1 VEHLSGRAKLGPAI
15 RMETMKAAILL
26 GKGRLEVRDVPVFKP
41 RYDEFLLRVKACGV
55 CGSDIRYFK
64 GENPW
69 SLHTLGYEQ
78 ENPPNMILGHEFAGD
93 IVAEGRPRE
102 PSRIGERVSVE
113 PFRSCGECYYCRM
126 GKHNICAEQEHHGH
140 DHGWKGYEYAPGGMA
155 EYTPAWRSHTY
166 TLPDNISYDEATFLD
181 GLAVAVRAI
190 HLGSIGPGSELLI
203 IGGGPIGMLIA
214 QAAKGVGANRVFLSD
229 VYDKPLQVA
238 RELGVDDVIDAR
250 KEKVSKYILE
260 ETKGLG
266 VGAVFD
272 STGSEEAILDGLRS
286 LQRGGTEVLLAGYH
300 KPISLPFSLIS
311 GDRMIR
317 SLANNLYTD
326 FQTAVDLMSSGRVK
340 VKPMITHTFPL
351 SKIGRAFE
359 IVTHKE
365 EYGAIKVIIHP

>member
-1 VEHLSGRAKLGPAI
+1 MEHLSGRAKLGLAI

-93 IVAEGRPRE
+93 IVAEGQPRE

-113 PFRSCGECYYCRM
+113 PFRSCGECYYCRI

-214 QAAKGVGANRVFLSD
+214 QAGQEQGVGLSGMASPASLFNALPKVVRRAIPTVGGAWAASKLLGAPRRLRRTALGGALIYSALKGFMD
-229 VYDKPLQVA
+229 S
-238 RELGVDDVIDAR
+238 RE
-250 KEKVSKYILE
+250 K
-260 ETKGLG
+260 
-266 VGAVFD
+266 
-272 STGSEEAILDGLRS
+272 
-286 LQRGGTEVLLAGYH
+286 
-300 KPISLPFSLIS
+300 
-311 GDRMIR
+311 
-317 SLANNLYTD
+317 
-326 FQTAVDLMSSGRVK
+326 
-340 VKPMITHTFPL
+340 
-351 SKIGRAFE
+351 
-359 IVTHKE
+359 
-365 EYGAIKVIIHP
+365 